1 MAAALTM
8 PGRRRPEFGHGL
20 RSTPHLGYLIF
31 FRVSDA
37 TMEIVAIV
45 HGGRDLPSAFQ
56 ERADEN

>member
-1 MAAALTM
+1 M

-56 ERADEN
+56 ERGDEN